1 MGSSV
6 VKVKMKMLRSLLAL
20 AILSSQGQS
29 STTVHSSPSDTVHVS
44 RQARD
49 TLGRFPTPGQV
60 QRERSLLDRY
70 NQQKALISRF
80 PVFDQTGNLVQQSK
94 AMDEAA
100 KALFEYLGGN
110 KQAQL
115 TFDITFETS
124 PCLGRVEDVLA
135 LMDEIIKLVEDNEPE
150 IAYLEKLVENLKF
163 EKDINKQI
171 TGSSKMVRALGH
183 LMPSLTSRSARLC
196 ISSPEDSVRSF
207 KSLAQA
213 LINIKN
219 HKDVHVDDIARK
231 HLEFS
236 AQVMKDTATFLIQLH
251 EIHKEFKLKCH
262 ENRMKDSAVSDT
274 MIDFMASLAEF
285 FRVLGFEDKIVAIK
299 DQILF
304 VKRITRP
311 FEDLTELGVLDTTLT
326 CDFEHG
332 SYEELALTLDDI
344 GELIKNVG
352 LHTLSQYLGIDFEL
366 GLINQL

>member
-6 VKVKMKMLRSLLAL
+6 VNVKMKMLRSLLAL
-20 AILSSQGQS
+20 ALLSAQAQS
-29 STTVHSSPSDTVHVS
+29 SPTVHSSPSDTVPAS

-49 TLGRFPTPGQV
+49 TFGLFPTPGQV
-60 QRERSLLDRY
+60 QREGSLLDRY
-70 NQQKALISRF
+70 NQHKALISRF

-94 AMDEAA
+94 AMVEAA
-100 KALFEYLGGN
+100 KVLFKYLEGN

-150 IAYLEKLVENLKF
+150 IAYLEKLVKNLKF

-196 ISSPEDSVRSF
+196 IPSPEDSVRSF

-236 AQVMKDTATFLIQLH
+236 AQVMKDTA
-251 EIHKEFKLKCH
+251 
-262 ENRMKDSAVSDT
+262 VSDT
-274 MIDFMASLAEF
+274 MIDFMECLAEF
-285 FRVLGFEDKIVAIK
+285 FRVRGFTDRIVAIK

-311 FEDLTELGVLDTTLT
+311 FEDLNQLGVLDTTLT
-326 CDFEHG
+326 CDFERG

-352 LHTLSQYLGIDFEL
+352 LQTLSQDLGIEFEL

>member
-6 VKVKMKMLRSLLAL
+6 VKVKMKMLGSLLAL

-29 STTVHSSPSDTVHVS
+29 STTVHSSPSDTVHAS

-49 TLGRFPTPGQV
+49 TFGLFPTPGQV
-60 QRERSLLDRY
+60 QREGTLLDRY
-70 NQQKALISRF
+70 NQHKSVISRF

-94 AMDEAA
+94 AMVEAA
-100 KALFEYLGGN
+100 KVLFKYLEGN

-135 LMDEIIKLVEDNEPE
+135 LMDEIIELVEDNEPE
-150 IAYLEKLVENLKF
+150 IAYLEKIVKNLKF

-236 AQVMKDTATFLIQLH
+236 AQVMKDTA
-251 EIHKEFKLKCH
+251 
-262 ENRMKDSAVSDT
+262 VSDT
-274 MIDFMASLAEF
+274 MIDFMECLAEF
-285 FRVLGFEDKIVAIK
+285 FRVRGFTDRIVAIK

-311 FEDLTELGVLDTTLT
+311 FEDLNQLGVLDTTLT
-326 CDFEHG
+326 C
-332 SYEELALTLDDI
+332 
-344 GELIKNVG
+344 
-352 LHTLSQYLGIDFEL
+352 
-366 GLINQL
+366 